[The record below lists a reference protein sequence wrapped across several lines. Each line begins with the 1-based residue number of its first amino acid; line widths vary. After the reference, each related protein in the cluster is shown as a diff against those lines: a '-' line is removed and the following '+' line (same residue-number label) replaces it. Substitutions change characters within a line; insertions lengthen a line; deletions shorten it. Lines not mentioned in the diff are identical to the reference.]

1 MKAQVQAATVRLV
14 PIDREYLE
22 KLLLRLLEIP
32 SPTGYTDN
40 IVHAV
45 VEELEQLGL
54 SCELTRR
61 GAVRATLRGRQRH
74 GKRAI
79 VAHLDTTGA
88 MVTRLKEN
96 GRVSLAPI
104 GHWSARFAEGA
115 RCTVFTDQG
124 TRRGTILPLKASG
137 HTYGD
142 EIDTQGV
149 GWDHVELRIDEPCK
163 SLDDL
168 LALPVAVGDYVAVD
182 SRPEVTPSGYVVAR
196 HLDDKAGVALL
207 LSLVKALGDA
217 GIEPAVDT
225 NVLLTI
231 SEEVGSGAS
240 AVLHGD
246 VASMVAIDNATPA
259 PNQGSIERG
268 VTIAMMDSSGPFDY
282 HLTRL
287 LLQLCRDLGIPHAR
301 DVFRH
306 YRCDVAAAVEAGND
320 IRTALVC
327 FGVDASHGHE
337 RTHLDSLVA
346 TAELLASYVQAPPSI
361 ARDRYEIAPIRDFPT
376 QPDEEAPPVPV
387 ISDLPDAT
395 DAPSPPDTT
404 PSPG

>member
-1 MKAQVQAATVRLV
+1 MSPRSEPEGARLLA
-14 PIDREYLE
+14 IDTEYLQTQ
-22 KLLLRLLEIP
+22 LLRLLEIP

-45 VEELEQLGL
+45 VEELEGLGL

-61 GAVRATLRGRQRH
+61 GAVRAVLPGRQRQ

-79 VAHLDTTGA
+79 VAHVDTTGA
-88 MVTRLKEN
+88 MVTRLQEN
-96 GRVSLAPI
+96 GRVALAPI
-104 GHWSARFAEGA
+104 GHWSSRFAEGA
-115 RCTVFTDQG
+115 RCSVFTDQG

-149 GWDHVELRIDEPCK
+149 SWDQVELRIDEPCR
-163 SLDDL
+163 SLEDL
-168 LALPVAVGDYVAVD
+168 RALPIDVGDYVAID
-182 SRPEVTPSGYVVAR
+182 PNPEITPSGYVVAR

-207 LSLVKALGDA
+207 LATVKALRDA
-217 GIEPAVDT
+217 NVVPAVDT
-225 NVLLTI
+225 YVLLTI

-259 PNQGSIERG
+259 PGQGSTERG

-287 LLQLCRDLGIPHAR
+287 LLQLSREFGLPHAR
-301 DVFRH
+301 DVFKH

-346 TAELLASYVQAPPSI
+346 TAQLLAVYAQSPPLIS
-361 ARDRYEIAPIRDFPT
+361 RDRYEIAPIRDFPT
-376 QPDEEAPPVPV
+376 QPDEEAPPVEPHPE
-387 ISDLPDAT
+387 SLAT
-395 DAPSPPDTT
+395 DRPAEPD
-404 PSPG
+404 PV

>member
-1 MKAQVQAATVRLV
+1 MSPRSEPEATRLLA
-14 PIDREYLE
+14 IDADYLQ
-22 KLLLRLLEIP
+22 KQLLKLLEIP
-32 SPTGYTDN
+32 SPSGYTDN

-61 GAVRATLRGRQRH
+61 GAVRAVLPGRLSQ

-79 VAHLDTTGA
+79 VAHVDTTGA
-88 MVTRLKEN
+88 MVTRLQEN
-96 GRVSLAPI
+96 GRVSLTPI

-115 RCTVFTDQG
+115 RCTVFTDEG

-142 EIDTQGV
+142 EVDTQGV
-149 GWDHVELRIDEPCK
+149 GWEQVELRIDEPCR
-163 SLDDL
+163 SLDHL
-168 LALPVAVGDYVAVD
+168 LALPIAVGDYVAID
-182 SRPEVTPSGYVVAR
+182 PQPEITPSGYVVAR

-207 LSLVKALGDA
+207 LATVKALRDEGVV
-217 GIEPAVDT
+217 PAVDT
-225 NVLLTI
+225 YVLLTI

-259 PNQGSIERG
+259 PGQSSTERG
-268 VTIAMMDSSGPFDY
+268 VTIAMMDTSGPFDF

-287 LLQLCRDLGIPHAR
+287 LLRLCREFGLPHAR
-301 DVFRH
+301 DVFKH

-346 TAELLASYVQAPPSI
+346 TAQLLALYAQAPPLIS
-361 ARDRYEIAPIRDFPT
+361 RDRYEIAPIRDFPT
-376 QPDEEAPPVPV
+376 QPDAEAPPVEPHAQALADPAGE
-387 ISDLPDAT
+387 SDPE
-395 DAPSPPDTT
+395 
-404 PSPG
+404 